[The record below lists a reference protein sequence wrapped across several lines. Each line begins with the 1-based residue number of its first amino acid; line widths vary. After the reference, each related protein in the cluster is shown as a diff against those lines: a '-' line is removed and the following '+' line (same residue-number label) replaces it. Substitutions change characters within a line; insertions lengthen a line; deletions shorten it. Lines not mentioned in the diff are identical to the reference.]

1 MVWEA
6 SSESSLSFM
15 TTISAGL
22 VFSSFGPLCASI
34 VAFLVST
41 YSVTSSFTM
50 MGFSLKKNSK
60 VWLLSELSSSEAER
74 GYLKFE
80 IFWTCSFFYDLQGD
94 QFRWRTWPRSHT
106 YHTSCCIEKGLQLLH
121 FGITRFEFIRKGVF
135 IQKPIESDSRWID
148 KVSHWAPHLE
158 MVEQRCEVNHPAFL
172 F

>member
-1 MVWEA
+1 
-6 SSESSLSFM
+6 M

-80 IFWTCSFFYDLQGD
+80 IF
-94 QFRWRTWPRSHT
+94 
-106 YHTSCCIEKGLQLLH
+106 
-121 FGITRFEFIRKGVF
+121 
-135 IQKPIESDSRWID
+135 
-148 KVSHWAPHLE
+148 
-158 MVEQRCEVNHPAFL
+158 
-172 F
+172 